1 MCKLAFSQNIEVFD
15 KILAIPIENVNIRSS
30 EIGVTTNIKGFCN
43 ISEFKESD
51 TLIISHIAYH
61 QIQIIK
67 SNIIS
72 EVLLEPRVKMLS
84 AVNLEL
90 DKKTL

>member
-15 KILAIPIENVNIRSS
+15 KILAIPIENVNVKSNQK
-30 EIGVTTNIKGFCN
+30 GVITNSKGVCAIN
-43 ISEFKESD
+43 KFKEND

-67 SNIIS
+67 STAKRS
-72 EVLLEPRVKMLS
+72 FTKDSSPKSQVFFPQLVKS
-84 AVNLEL
+84 SN
-90 DKKTL
+90 